1 MTGKMHGVRITLLIN
16 TRRGRI
22 RASSMKRHS
31 YGAHD
36 IQLAPIADPCTF
48 IAFCD
53 GV

>member
-1 MTGKMHGVRITLLIN
+1 MHRVRVTPLIN
-16 TRRGRI
+16 TKRARI

-48 IAFCD
+48 IAFYD